1 VPGFSISASRICV
14 NSPITITESSNV
26 ASTGYNFN
34 YNGTTPIENVAL
46 VPKPA
51 NNQYT
56 YTQPGSYTILQAGS
70 ASIGFTSCRF
80 IEVLPL
86 DPVKIATVKP
96 CSGGQVQVTLDPA
109 TLGQYDFYT
118 VRWGDGRVETKTRA
132 QVSSTFS
139 YTYAG
144 GTTGTTY
151 TISIT
156 GSYGNGNG
164 AIEGCTSP
172 TFSALPFSFTAST
185 GQPTIT
191 RLTTTSDNSISI
203 QYNTGGATSVEL
215 YQRDASGMYNTT
227 GQGGTGTT
235 PFIVSTDARQVQCFQ
250 VVAKDACSATPI
262 NSDDVCS
269 LVLTAKA
276 NSKENDLSWQPYAGT
291 VTPGKPFRTYRVF
304 RNGTPTG
311 GTITDQSRSSYADA
325 NNIQCGVQYCYSLV
339 ADVGPAE
346 ITSGPICVTGVSGEV
361 PDAPGNTL
369 VSIENNRPRLVTTL
383 PLTGTATSYTLA
395 ISRST
400 SPTGSFAQ
408 VNQQFNNNTFV
419 DQDANP
425 NTNSYCYQVTY
436 QNTCGQVSPPSQPAC
451 TVYLSSNSSSGIDWT
466 SASPFSNAPSAGYT
480 VEILD
485 DLNGTTRVI
494 QVDSDTDYRPDPNEQ
509 SQKYRIVATSNT
521 GVFSYSNYFTLRRS
535 SRILVPDAFTPDGD
549 GMNDT
554 FVPKG
559 IFVERFQMT
568 IFDRWGNVI
577 YSTTDRT
584 LGWDGTINGTM
595 AQDGKY
601 AYYIETQDQTG
612 EKTVRSGSV
621 LLIRRQ

>member
-1 VPGFSISASRICV
+1 V
-14 NSPITITESSNV
+14 SST
-26 ASTGYNFN
+26 AYNFN
-34 YNGTTPIENVAL
+34 YNGTTPVGSVSLVA
-46 VPKPA
+46 KPT

-70 ASIGFTSCRF
+70 GNSTATGFTSCQVV
-80 IEVLPL
+80 EVLPL
-86 DPVKIATVKP
+86 NPVKISSVKP
-96 CSGGQVQVTLDPA
+96 CSSQQVQVTLDA
-109 TLGQYDFYT
+109 TTLGQYDFYT

-132 QVSSTFS
+132 QVASTFS
-139 YTYAG
+139 YTYTG
-144 GTTGTTY
+144 GSTGTAY

-164 AIEGCTSP
+164 AFAGCTSP
-172 TFSALPFSFTAST
+172 EFSAPSFTFSAATT
-185 GQPTIT
+185 QPTIT

-215 YQRDASGMYNTT
+215 YQRDANGIYSAT
-227 GQGGTGTT
+227 GQGGTGTN
-235 PFIVSTDARQVQCFQ
+235 PFIVSTDARQVQCFR
-250 VVAKDACSATPI
+250 VVAKDACSAAPL

-276 NSKENDLSWQPYAGT
+276 GSKQNDLSWQPYTGT
-291 VTPGKPFRTYRVF
+291 VTPTKPFRTYRILK
-304 RNGTPTG
+304 NGAPAG
-311 GTITDQSRSSYADA
+311 GTITEQSRDTYTDA
-325 NNIQCGVQYCYSLV
+325 SNIQCGVQYCYSLV
-339 ADVGPAE
+339 AEVGPTE
-346 ITSGPICVTGVSGEV
+346 ITSGPSCVTGISGES
-361 PDAPGNTL
+361 PGAPGNTV

-395 ISRST
+395 ISRAS
-400 SPTGSFAQ
+400 SPTGSYGQ
-408 VNQQFNNNTFV
+408 INQQFNNNTYI

-425 NTNSYCYQVTY
+425 GTSSYCYQVTY

-451 TVYLSSNSSSGIDWT
+451 TVYLSSNSADGIDWT
-466 SASPFSNAPSAGYT
+466 SATPFSSAPPAGYT

-494 QVDSDTDYRPDPNEQ
+494 PVGMDTEYTPAPDEQ

-521 GVFSYSNYFTLRRS
+521 GSVSYSNYFTLRRE

-554 FVPKG
+554 FTPKG
-559 IFVERFQMT
+559 IFVERFRMT

-584 LGWDGTINGTM
+584 VGWDGTVNGTI

-601 AYYIETQDQTG
+601 GYYIEMDDQTG
-612 EKTVRSGSV
+612 QKTVRSGSL
-621 LLIRRQ
+621 LLIRR